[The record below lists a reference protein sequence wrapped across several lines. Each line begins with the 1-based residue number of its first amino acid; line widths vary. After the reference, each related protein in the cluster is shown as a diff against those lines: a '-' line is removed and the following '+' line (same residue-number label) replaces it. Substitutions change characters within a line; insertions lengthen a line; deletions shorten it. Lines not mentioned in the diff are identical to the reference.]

1 MANQNPLLRVET
13 LILIGIGGFVGANAR
28 YFITL
33 FYPGLT
39 GTFIANMTGSF
50 LLGFIVYEAT
60 YTNLLSKKGRLV
72 ISTGFLSSYTTYS
85 TFALETIEA
94 TPILGLAN
102 VGASYTLGFA
112 GVIAGRQV
120 ARQLRGETDD

>member
-1 MANQNPLLRVET
+1 MASQNTLLRVET
-13 LILIGIGGFVGANAR
+13 LILIGVGGFVGANAR